1 MTRTVLFALL
11 LGVLGVLAVY
21 GGTRNLRQARGF
33 RSRAQ
38 RVPGILV
45 GIHTA
50 RHNDQPTTYPVL
62 RFRTLDGV
70 EMETTSNV
78 NEGPFYLTQNKGR
91 QVPVLYDPQDPRKAC
106 IDSPSGRGQV
116 KSGYGLIALGVVFV
130 VAAIGYAVLK
140 LG

>member
-11 LGVLGVLAVY
+11 LLVLGVLAVY
-21 GGTRNLRQARGF
+21 GGVRTLRQARGF
-33 RSRAQ
+33 RARAR

-45 GIHTA
+45 GIHA
-50 RHNDQPTTYPVL
+50 VRHGDRPAHYPVL

-70 EMETTSNV
+70 ELETTSNV
-78 NEGPFYLTQNKGR
+78 NEEPFYLTRTRGQR
-91 QVPVLYDPQDPRKAC
+91 VPVLYDPEDPRVAC

-116 KSGYGLIALGVVFV
+116 RSGYGIVALGVVFL
-130 VAAIGYAVLK
+130 VAAVAYVALR